1 MLKLGGTLY
10 VLDIEILPRLIVTS
24 LGPPR
29 GPIRRRE
36 HDWLI
41 DDWSFSIENLQ
52 SVTWS
57 HKESLYM
64 METSCESLPK
74 VIPFNVLNRLSGS
87 ELIHRLGQWLS
98 DVVFEIRRLQF
109 VDLIHTNYTYDWDKS
124 PGIAD
129 KDPVL
134 LRYGQAKRPL
144 IIVLVHLLH

>member
-36 HDWLI
+36 HDRLI

-87 ELIHRLGQWLS
+87 ELIHRLGQ
-98 DVVFEIRRLQF
+98 
-109 VDLIHTNYTYDWDKS
+109 
-124 PGIAD
+124 
-129 KDPVL
+129 
-134 LRYGQAKRPL
+134 
-144 IIVLVHLLH
+144 